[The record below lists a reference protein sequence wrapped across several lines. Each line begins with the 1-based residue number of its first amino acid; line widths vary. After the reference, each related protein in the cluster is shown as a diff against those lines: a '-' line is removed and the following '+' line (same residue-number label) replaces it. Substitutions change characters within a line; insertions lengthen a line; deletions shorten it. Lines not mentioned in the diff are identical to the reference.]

1 MFVVVMGVSGSGKST
16 IGRRLAERLG
26 CPFYDGD
33 DYHPAANVAKMA
45 AGTPL
50 DDSDRA
56 EWLAALAAVIAAGLS
71 RGECGVIA
79 CSALK
84 KRYRDVLRLDERQV
98 RIVYLRGDFAAIQ
111 ARLQSRE
118 GHFMKAPMLQSQ
130 FDDLEEPDEAI
141 VVDATLEPTRV
152 LDTIME
158 QLNE

>member
-16 IGRRLAERLG
+16 IGRQLAERLG
-26 CPFYDGD
+26 CAFHDGD

-45 AGTPL
+45 AGIPL
-50 DDSDRA
+50 DDNDRA
-56 EWLAALAAVIAAGLS
+56 EWLAALATLIADGLS

-84 KRYRDVLRLDERQV
+84 KRYRDVLCLDAQRV
-98 RIVYLRGDFAAIQ
+98 RFIYLRGRYNDIL
-111 ARLQSRE
+111 ARLESRE
-118 GHFMKAPMLQSQ
+118 GHFMKATMLQSQ

-141 VVDATLEPTRV
+141 VVDATLEPARV

-158 QLNE
+158 QLT